1 MLPALAVA
9 LGALIGFVAS
19 RTLRR
24 PERAAG
30 AASVAR
36 SVGGTLGRR
45 RGLSAP
51 ELQRA
56 CFSEMV
62 RHVRV
67 GPGGATVAPTRYE
80 LHLHP
85 DDVEIVDEARA
96 WFTDG
101 LAEALTAAA
110 ADNGWQL
117 DGRPDIRI
125 EPDDARRPGVPTA
138 MAVDPAGPRRAR
150 PTGPPPEAQTPPSE
164 RTSPAGAALALER
177 SDTGERVAL
186 GDGAVT
192 IGRSADRGIVIDDT
206 RVSRAHA
213 TVAPGRRGWAIAD
226 AGSSNGTT
234 VNGRLLTP
242 NVAQPLAPG
251 DRIGIGPVELIVV
264 ARRSSAPEA
273 GTQALDERDRTRI
286 SGQVLPPPRRPRP

>member
-19 RTLRR
+19 RALRR

-62 RHVRV
+62 RHVQV
-67 GPGGATVAPTRYE
+67 GADGTRVAPSRYE

-85 DDVEIVDEARA
+85 DDVEVVDEARG

-101 LAEALTAAA
+101 LADALDAAA
-110 ADNGWQL
+110 ADNGWHL
-117 DGRPDIRI
+117 DGRADIRI
-125 EPDDARRPGVPTA
+125 ETDDRRRPGVPA
-138 MAVDPAGPRRAR
+138 ALAVDPAGSRRAR
-150 PTGPPPEAQTPPSE
+150 PTGPPPEASE
-164 RTSPAGAALALER
+164 VAPAAAPGSPLALER
-177 SDTGERVAL
+177 TDTGERMPL
-186 GDGAVT
+186 GGGVLT
-192 IGRSADRGIVIDDT
+192 IGRSADQRIVIDDT

-213 TVAPGRRGWAIAD
+213 TVAAGRRGWAVTD

-242 NVAQPLAPG
+242 NVARPLTAG
-251 DRIGIGPVELIVV
+251 DRIGIGPVELVVV
-264 ARRSSAPEA
+264 AEGPSAPSV
-273 GTQALDERDRTRI
+273 GTQALDKRDRTRI